1 MQRNWII
8 DNTAKADVYAF
19 LLRHHVT
26 FEPSGCFA
34 DSTCI
39 AAWNLTVQQA
49 TLIENFIIS
58 NHYGY
63 CMDREPIAI
72 PITD

>member
-8 DNTAKADVYAF
+8 SNAYKPEVYAF
-19 LLRHHVT
+19 LKRNHIT
-26 FEPSGCFA
+26 FEPSGCYD

-39 AAWNLTVQQA
+39 AAWNLTIHQLYA
-49 TLIENFIIS
+49 IEHFIIE

-63 CMDREPIAI
+63 CMDRVPLPIMS
-72 PITD
+72 